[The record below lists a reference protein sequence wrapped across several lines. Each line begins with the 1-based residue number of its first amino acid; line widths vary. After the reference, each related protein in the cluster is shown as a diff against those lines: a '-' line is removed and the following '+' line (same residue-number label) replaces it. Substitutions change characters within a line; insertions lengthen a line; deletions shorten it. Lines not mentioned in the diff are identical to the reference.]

1 MDFTFSGEIW
11 IFKGEGSWYFVT
23 LPHDLADEIQARCA
37 GKTRGFGSIR
47 IQAQIGSSIWTTS
60 LFRDKKSASYILP
73 LKKEVRL
80 SQKLAAG
87 QTVDVSFS
95 LTDV

>member
-1 MDFTFSGEIW
+1 MNYTFAGEIW
-11 IFKGEGSWYFVT
+11 IFTSEGSWYFVT
-23 LPHDLADEIQARCA
+23 LQPELADEIQARCV
-37 GKTRGFGSIR
+37 GKTRGFGSIKV
-47 IQAQIGSSIWTTS
+47 QAQIGTASWSTS

-87 QTVDVSFS
+87 QRIDVKFS
-95 LTDV
+95 LSDL

>member
-11 IFKGEGSWYFVT
+11 IFQGEGSWYFVT
-23 LPHDLADEIQARCA
+23 LPHDLADEIQARCE

>member
-11 IFKGEGSWYFVT
+11 IFTGEGSWYFVT
-23 LPHDLADEIQARCA
+23 LPHELADEIQARCA

-47 IQAQIGSSIWTTS
+47 VQARIGSSIWATS

-80 SQKLAAG
+80 SQKLEAG
-87 QTVDVSFS
+87 QCVAVEFS
-95 LTDV
+95 LADF